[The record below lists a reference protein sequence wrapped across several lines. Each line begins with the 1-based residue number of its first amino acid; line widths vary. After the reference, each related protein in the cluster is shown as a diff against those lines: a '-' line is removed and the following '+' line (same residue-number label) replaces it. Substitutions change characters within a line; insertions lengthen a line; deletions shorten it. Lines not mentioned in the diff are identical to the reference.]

1 MTLET
6 RVTVVRLD
14 NQFAW
19 VESTQGNGCAQCHG
33 KGCGSGK
40 LNQLFCSKP
49 RQFQVDNPI
58 AASVG
63 DAVIVC
69 VAEGAVM
76 QGVGWVY
83 LLPLCLLVIGA
94 IWGNGV
100 SSVASLQDAY
110 SAGGALLGLIIG
122 YAITRYVSLHFNRL
136 QNRPY
141 ISKKLS
147 AVQQ

>member
-6 RVTVVRLD
+6 RVTVVRLE
-14 NQFAW
+14 NQSAW

-58 AASVG
+58 AAAVG
-63 DAVIVC
+63 DEVIVC
-69 VAEGAVM
+69 VAEGAVLR
-76 QGVGWVY
+76 GIGWMY
-83 LLPLCLLVIGA
+83 LMPLMLLIVGA
-94 IWGNGV
+94 IVGNFLANTP
-100 SSVASLQDAY
+100 ASQDAY
-110 SAGGALLGLIIG
+110 SAAGALLGLIMG
-122 YAITRYVSLHFNRL
+122 YAITKYVSSHHNRL

-141 ISKKLS
+141 I
-147 AVQQ
+147 ARTVC